1 MIIYEMVKIY
11 TSKHQKKQNVECII
25 FVTLENQQAKGSHT
39 YVFNLRNKYTIF
51 GIPGIK
57 L

>member
-1 MIIYEMVKIY
+1 M
-11 TSKHQKKQNVECII
+11 ECII

-39 YVFNLRNKYTIF
+39 YVFTCNLRNKYTIF